1 MSDKS
6 PATDVPRRTHTC
18 GELGLADAGTQVVL
32 DGWVGA
38 VRDLGGLTFLQLRD
52 RFGSTQVVLS
62 DTADETG
69 GLTPADI
76 RAEAVLSIRGAV
88 RARPE
93 AQRKGDGTGAIEV
106 EVVSWRRLAAC
117 EPLPFDLSLRTASHE
132 ETRLTHR
139 YLDLRRPEL
148 MGNLVLRHR
157 AMQVARRELDA
168 LGFLEVETPVL
179 TRSTPEG
186 ARDFLVPS
194 RISRGEFYALPQS
207 PQLFKQLLMVAGVDR
222 YMQIVRCFR
231 DEDLRADR
239 QPEFTQIDLEMSF
252 VGEDEVMAVAERL
265 MVALWRECLGVEL
278 PAPFPRMAHA
288 EAMAR
293 YGSDKPDLRF
303 GMELI
308 DGDGLGEIRFDFV
321 RNAIADGGILRAMVL
336 PGGAS
341 RSRKQLDAHT
351 DRAKQLGLGGLL
363 WAKIADD
370 RWTGPGAKGFA
381 EDFQAAVADRTGAT
395 AGDLFLA
402 ATGESAVVLT
412 AMDRLRRELAAE
424 HDLIPK
430 DTFACAWIVDF
441 PLVEYDEE
449 ADRHVAMHHPFT
461 RPLSEDLPLLD
472 SDPGRVRARAYD
484 LVVNGV
490 ELGGGSLRIHEPELQ
505 DRMFRALGIGEQ
517 EAADKFGFLRRAL
530 SYGAPPHGGLAF
542 GFDRMVAMLAG
553 TDAIRDVIAFPKTT
567 SASCPMTAAPSAVDP
582 AQLRDL
588 GLTLSKD

>member
-1 MSDKS
+1 
-6 PATDVPRRTHTC
+6 
-18 GELGLADAGTQVVL
+18 
-32 DGWVGA
+32 
-38 VRDLGGLTFLQLRD
+38 
-52 RFGSTQVVLS
+52 
-62 DTADETG
+62 
-69 GLTPADI
+69 
-76 RAEAVLSIRGAV
+76 
-88 RARPE
+88 
-93 AQRKGDGTGAIEV
+93 
-106 EVVSWRRLAAC
+106 
-117 EPLPFDLSLRTASHE
+117 
-132 ETRLTHR
+132 
-139 YLDLRRPEL
+139 
-148 MGNLVLRHR
+148 
-157 AMQVARRELDA
+157 
-168 LGFLEVETPVL
+168 
-179 TRSTPEG
+179 
-186 ARDFLVPS
+186 
-194 RISRGEFYALPQS
+194 FYALPQS